1 MVDTKSC
8 RCCPRKSKSRVPLR
22 TLIPEGSA
30 VIGAS
35 GGTLHGPE
43 VPEGD
48 HQQKKLPHGAQ
59 ALDLTSV
66 PSTLHEPAR
75 KEAWM
80 FWLLQEYMRG
90 ACQNPRNFCRRK
102 KRRPGICVG
111 ISSARRWC
119 PGTMENTIGDVPIQW
134 FRDEEHI
141 GYDADGRRILKRA
154 RIDHLDHLL
163 QMVDDPTY
171 WRKVFDERE
180 DKEIAISK
188 EQVRDGRVARGGGD

>member
-66 PSTLHEPAR
+66 PSALHEPAR

-102 KRRPGICVG
+102 KRRPKGAG
-111 ISSARRWC
+111 GGGGGGSAGGGAGGANS
-119 PGTMENTIGDVPIQW
+119 PVPPQ
-134 FRDEEHI
+134 
-141 GYDADGRRILKRA
+141 GYDQQAYGA
-154 RIDHLDHLL
+154 A
-163 QMVDDPTY
+163 Y
-171 WRKVFDERE
+171 
-180 DKEIAISK
+180 
-188 EQVRDGRVARGGGD
+188 GGGELA